1 MAKIPKVEC
10 LRKKINLYS
19 VFTFLKYGP
28 SELYSYSVSDQ
39 YKFYLPLQQV
49 LNKGL
54 DTTSSL
60 SSQSETEH
68 QTVSEVTMRM
78 SNSSTVTSEVTKSY
92 GLEDFQSE
100 METRRELK
108 KKVCERS
115 NKADRALL
123 SPLMEKVVYYV

>member
-1 MAKIPKVEC
+1 MEI
-10 LRKKINLYS
+10 KKNNLYL

-60 SSQSETEH
+60 SSQSKTEH
-68 QTVSEVTMRM
+68 QMVPEVTMRT
-78 SNSSTVTSEVTKSY
+78 SNSSTVTSEVTESY
-92 GLEDFQSE
+92 GLEVFQSE
-100 METRRELK
+100 METRREMK

>member
-1 MAKIPKVEC
+1 MS
-10 LRKKINLYS
+10 KINLYS

-28 SELYSYSVSDQ
+28 SELFSYSVSDHHN
-39 YKFYLPLQQV
+39 FDLSLQQDFDR
-49 LNKGL
+49 GL

-60 SSQSETEH
+60 SSQSKTEH
-68 QTVSEVTMRM
+68 QMVPEVTMRT
-78 SNSSTVTSEVTKSY
+78 SNSSTVTSEVTESY
-92 GLEDFQSE
+92 GLEVFQSE
-100 METRRELK
+100 METRREMK

>member
-1 MAKIPKVEC
+1 MEI
-10 LRKKINLYS
+10 KKNNLYL

-39 YKFYLPLQQV
+39 YNFHLPLQQV
-49 LNKGL
+49 LDRGL
-54 DTTSSL
+54 DTTSSIP
-60 SSQSETEH
+60 SQSVTVTEH
-68 QTVSEVTMRM
+68 QTVSEVTMRT
-78 SNSSTVTSEVTKSY
+78 SNSSTDTSEVTESY